1 MSTIISPDN
10 DAGVLDRDP
19 TDPAGDCA
27 GGRLPYA
34 LPGRGRDWEPAAL
47 GGLDTG
53 ACLLVP
59 SAFASSELKLS
70 WKQQPLTSINQ
81 ILVQQDTISIGL
93 YLQQPADWW
102 TQQLR
107 LFLSNQRCRIVAF
120 YINRHINFCS
130 MCSPVKLVSVG
141 FIQAQILSKSSS
153 FWFITWHSYDCL
165 MTLFMTVFVINSM
178 QCRVQWGGGDLEFCA
193 PFCFQC

>member
-1 MSTIISPDN
+1 MSTIIWPDN

-93 YLQQPADWW
+93 YLQQPADRW

-107 LFLSNQRCRIVAF
+107 LFSLKSTVSYCGILHKQTHQLLLNVLSYEAGISWIHSSAN
-120 YINRHINFCS
+120 
-130 MCSPVKLVSVG
+130 
-141 FIQAQILSKSSS
+141 FIQILQ
-153 FWFITWHSYDCL
+153 FLIHYLTF
-165 MTLFMTVFVINSM
+165 LFMTVFVINSM
-178 QCRVQWGGGDLEFCA
+178 QCRVQWGGGYLEFCA